1 MSQKRKKPEVGTSS
15 SLLKYISI
23 KPKISTINEPPSP
36 QKHFASPSSPS
47 PSTSDIVGNYENLSS
62 FDISLFVNKKLDDKQ
77 KIQVLQNVW
86 VPDNNYNFPNQQI
99 GNQKRKFN
107 ILWLT
112 KYKWLTYSKIEDS
125 AFCKVCVLFS
135 PSEAGYS
142 SNQSLHTFVKKGYNN
157 WKKGLEKFEKHG
169 SLNYHKEA
177 NLKADHFMNV
187 MLGKILSVDKQIDK
201 FHHQQTLENQEKLK
215 PIIKTIILCGRQ
227 CLPLRAHRDY
237 GTFNIDQEPEC
248 NEGNFR
254 ALLRARIDSGDTN
267 LKQHL
272 MTCGKN
278 STYISWNIQNQII
291 DACDEV
297 ILTKPILYR

>member
-1 MSQKRKKPEVGTSS
+1 M
-15 SLLKYISI
+15 
-23 KPKISTINEPPSP
+23 
-36 QKHFASPSSPS
+36 
-47 PSTSDIVGNYENLSS
+47 D
-62 FDISLFVNKKLDDKQ
+62 
-77 KIQVLQNVW
+77 
-86 VPDNNYNFPNQQI
+86 
-99 GNQKRKFN
+99 
-107 ILWLT
+107 
-112 KYKWLTYSKIEDS
+112 
-125 AFCKVCVLFS
+125 
-135 PSEAGYS
+135 
-142 SNQSLHTFVKKGYNN
+142 
-157 WKKGLEKFEKHG
+157 
-169 SLNYHKEA
+169 
-177 NLKADHFMNV
+177 V
-187 MLGKILSVDKQIDK
+187 MLGKIVSVEKQIDK

-254 ALLRARIDSGDTN
+254 ALLKARIDSGDTN

-297 ILTKPILYR
+297 ILIKIVTKINNAKCFTILVDETSDISSIEQFALCVRYIESIDVNNFKIVENFLKFVPVESTSGQNLADVLLTTLNSCGININYLRGQGYDGAAAMSGKFKGAQVRIIEYIQLHSMYIVFHTA

>member
-1 MSQKRKKPEVGTSS
+1 MSQNRKKPEVGTSS
-15 SLLKYISI
+15 TLLKYVSI
-23 KPKISTINEPPSP
+23 KPKMSTINEPSSP
-36 QKHFASPSSPS
+36 QKLFASPSQ
-47 PSTSDIVGNYENLSS
+47 STYDIVGNYQNLSS

-125 AFCKVCVLFS
+125 AFCKFCVLFS

-142 SNQSLHTFVKKGYNN
+142 SNQSLHTFVKKGYTN

-177 NLKADHFMNV
+177 NLKADHFMDI
-187 MLGKILSVDKQIDK
+187 MLG
-201 FHHQQTLENQEKLK
+201 
-215 PIIKTIILCGRQ
+215 
-227 CLPLRAHRDY
+227 
-237 GTFNIDQEPEC
+237 
-248 NEGNFR
+248 
-254 ALLRARIDSGDTN
+254 
-267 LKQHL
+267 
-272 MTCGKN
+272 
-278 STYISWNIQNQII
+278 
-291 DACDEV
+291 
-297 ILTKPILYR
+297 